1 MSSILFHKGQITSVA
16 GLLRCLDSHA
26 QLARPPVPL
35 WYRGSTNK
43 AYSLTPSI
51 LRHPNAL
58 AREQALLNSFKQ
70 NAVQFLSHRP
80 NSEWEWLFL
89 ARHHGV
95 PTRLLDWTE
104 NPLIALY
111 FATHSIDQIDKND
124 DKDGAFWLL
133 LPASLNEYSGIGLHS
148 LHLPMFEDAEH
159 GLQSYLP
166 AHLAAEQVTSL
177 TPVAGIAVRNSKRM
191 QAQHSV
197 FTVSHRDP
205 TPLDRLGGGPHVGM
219 YVVPRAHKQRI
230 RQQLASLHVTP
241 LSVLPDL
248 DNVAHLARSLYNE

>member
-1 MSSILFHKGQITSVA
+1 MLFHKGQITSVA
-16 GLLRCLDSHA
+16 GLLRRLDSHA
-26 QLARPPVPL
+26 QVAPPPVPL
-35 WYRGSTNK
+35 WYRGCTDK

-51 LRHPNAL
+51 LRSPSTL

-70 NAVQFLSHRP
+70 NAVQFLTHRP

-111 FATHSIDQIDKND
+111 FATHSMDQIDKND
-124 DKDGAFWLL
+124 DKDGALWLL
-133 LPASLNEYSGIGLHS
+133 LPSSLNEYSRIS
-148 LHLPMFEDAEH
+148 LNSPHLPMFEDSEES
-159 GLQSYLP
+159 LKSYLP
-166 AHLAAEQVTSL
+166 ANLARETVTRL

-205 TPLDRLGGGPHVGM
+205 TPLDRLGDQPFVGL
-219 YVVPRAHKQRI
+219 YTVPRAHKPTI

-248 DNVAHLARSLYNE
+248 DNVAHLARSLYDE